1 MIWTRAQWQE
11 SIQQMAESSV
21 SEVDVY
27 DQILE
32 KRAKAPQGGLPPPG
46 VLQGPPG
53 FQQVGEGWMK
63 FIMNNLRN
71 LLKTYSEPENLDLW
85 DD

>member
-1 MIWTRAQWQE
+1 MIWTSRRCQE

-32 KRAKAPQGGLPPPG
+32 KRAKAPQGGP
-46 VLQGPPG
+46 PPG

>member
-1 MIWTRAQWQE
+1 
-11 SIQQMAESSV
+11 MAESSV

-32 KRAKAPQGGLPPPG
+32 KRAKAPQGGLPPG

-53 FQQVGEGWMK
+53 FSKLVRDE
-63 FIMNNLRN
+63 
-71 LLKTYSEPENLDLW
+71 
-85 DD
+85 